1 MADEKTAFLFPG
13 QGRLPDRFP
22 VDSDV
27 TERLLRVAEGAGL
40 ALQALLE
47 EKDADRLTQTEFTQP
62 ILLIDSLARNERLRS
77 AGWTPNI
84 AAGHSLGEYAALVC
98 AGSLD
103 AEDALRIVI
112 ERGRLMSDVRG
123 GMTAILKLP
132 LETVRSLC
140 EAVGKGVCVANRN
153 APTQVVVSGEPAA
166 LEEVASR
173 AIEAGGRAIPLRVSG
188 PFHSPAMLGAQRAL
202 EASII
207 NAPLSAPRFPVVS
220 GVTGSAESN
229 PTRLRELLCRQM
241 TAPVQWV
248 GVVTHMKA
256 AGVTRAIEVGSGDV
270 LTRLGRQIHPEI
282 RFITYQEAIDEG
294 I

>member
-22 VDSDV
+22 ADSEV
-27 TERLLRVAEGAGL
+27 AKRLLHVAEDVGL
-40 ALQALLE
+40 ALQAVLE
-47 EKDADRLTQTEFTQP
+47 EKDASRLAQTQFAQP
-62 ILLIDSLARNERLRS
+62 ILLIDSLAREENLRS
-77 AGWTPNI
+77 AGWTPDI

-98 AGSLD
+98 TGSLA

-112 ERGRLMSDVRG
+112 ERGRLMSDVCG

-140 EAVGKGVCVANRN
+140 EAVGEGVYVANHN

-166 LEEVASR
+166 LEELASR

-188 PFHSPAMLGAQRAL
+188 PFHSPAMLGAQQAL
-202 EASII
+202 EPSLRRVS
-207 NAPLSAPRFPVVS
+207 LSAPRFPVVS
-220 GVTGSAESN
+220 GVTGSAESD
-229 PTRLRELLCRQM
+229 PTRLRELLCRQI
-241 TAPVQWV
+241 TAPVLWV
-248 GVVTHMKA
+248 DVVMHMKE
-256 AGVTRAIEVGSGDV
+256 AGVARAVEVGSGDV

-282 RFITYQEAIDEG
+282 RFMTYEEAMDE
-294 I
+294 